1 MTHYSLSCLEIPHQV
16 DRSKTPCV
24 LGLPATHAQKLRLPV
39 RESVLSLYIEVELFF
54 RRCCLPAKATEK
66 KNYHANFIFEA
77 LFDGPVG

>member
-16 DRSKTPCV
+16 DRPKPPCV

-54 RRCCLPAKATEK
+54 SRCCLPAKTTERTTTQTSSLK
-66 KNYHANFIFEA
+66 PC
-77 LFDGPVG
+77 LMVQ